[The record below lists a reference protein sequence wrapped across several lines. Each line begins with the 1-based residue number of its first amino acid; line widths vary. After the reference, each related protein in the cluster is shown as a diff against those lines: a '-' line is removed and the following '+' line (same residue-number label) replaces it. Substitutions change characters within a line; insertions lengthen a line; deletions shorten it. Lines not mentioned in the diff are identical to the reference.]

1 MTDDLRNILIGTGV
15 IGAGVG
21 SGLTSFAQSQLA
33 SEATFKRGAI
43 AVKQRAKTIKSM
55 MGRQTLQFL
64 KAGLDVRGGLPEVIL
79 KDTYNVGMEDIA
91 NIQENVSTSVRTQKA
106 FGTMSFINALF
117 GSTASAALYLQQ
129 EKLGKGFFSPIDPIT
144 WQQPTSASSAIG
156 SFGV

>member
-1 MTDDLRNILIGTGV
+1 MANDLRNILIGTGV
-15 IGAGVG
+15 IGVGIG
-21 SGLTSFAQSQLA
+21 SGLTSFAQSQLSSA
-33 SEATFKRGAI
+33 TTFKRGAI
-43 AVKQRAKTIKSM
+43 AVKQRAKTITSM

-64 KAGLDVRGGLPEVIL
+64 KAGLDLEGGLPQVIL
-79 KDTYNVGMEDIA
+79 KDTYNVGIEDIA
-91 NIQENVSTSVRTQKA
+91 NIQENVSTSVRNQKS

-129 EKLGKGFFSPIDPIT
+129 EKLSKGFFSPADPIT